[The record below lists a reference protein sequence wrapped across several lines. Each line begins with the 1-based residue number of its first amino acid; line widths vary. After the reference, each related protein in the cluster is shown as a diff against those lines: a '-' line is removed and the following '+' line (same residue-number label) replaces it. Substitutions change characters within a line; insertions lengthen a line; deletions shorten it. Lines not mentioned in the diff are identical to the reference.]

1 MWGIIYLISLVLL
14 TALSFA
20 VYKSKIAFNIVVG
33 IMFLLAGPGG
43 LLMLCYSIYQ
53 VFEKG
58 DLLYLVSLIV
68 IGGVAI
74 TLMILSDLY
83 KSGKCR

>member
-20 VYKSKIAFNIVVG
+20 VYKSEIAVNIVVG

-43 LLMLCYSIYQ
+43 LLMLSYSIYQ

-74 TLMILSDLY
+74 MLMILSDLY
-83 KSGKCR
+83 KSGKC